1 MSDDIPIDPTKSPE
15 LHLTPSDERDRVAYW
30 WRQNELDQFHRAFK
44 PPTYEERLAMAQGK
58 PMPARS
64 RIQALSDDAANQW
77 SIEDIYGIE
86 PLDEGGEALPLEHA
100 DLLS

>member
-1 MSDDIPIDPTKSPE
+1 MNTPIDPTKSPE

-30 WRQNELDQFHRAFK
+30 RRQNELDQFHRTFK

-86 PLDEGGEALPLEHA
+86 PLDEGHEALPLGEIC
-100 DLLS
+100 S